1 MDQIRHL
8 FLEPLTLF
16 EITLPFSLLS
26 LLLQF
31 FLPALACAVVVKLLV
46 VAVKTVIKR
55 ARVEDESAAKI
66 LRRWKFYLRLVFFIA
81 VVLLFV
87 RLLGAE
93 VQRYSRSFFG
103 LLNTPL
109 LESGSTKVSVV
120 TIILMIPVF
129 YMAAWA
135 GQGSRK
141 ITNTY
146 LLNRVGL
153 DESKKFSVS
162 NLVRYLVM
170 FLVLLVGL
178 GIIGIDLS
186 ALTVMFGVL
195 GLGLG
200 FGLQTVVANFFAGV
214 VIIFNRPIKEGD
226 RILVDSYEGT
236 VINIRLLSTVINTIT
251 YETIIVPNSKLVD
264 STVYNY
270 SYDDRRIIIKNEVSV
285 SYATDLD
292 KAIEVLS
299 GVGMDNPYALKV
311 PEPDVRV
318 TSFGDSGINLALF
331 TWIRDVST
339 KHAALSWNNLETW
352 RRFRDNEI
360 EIPFPQVD
368 LHIRSD
374 QTMRARRKQ
383 KPI

>member
-1 MDQIRHL
+1 MGFIRHY
-8 FLEPLTLF
+8 FLEPLTVLD
-16 EITLPFSLLS
+16 ITFPFSLLRLILEF
-26 LLLQF
+26 LLPIALCIA
-31 FLPALACAVVVKLLV
+31 LAKLIIMAVRSVLKRTKVDEEPAL
-46 VAVKTVIKR
+46 
-55 ARVEDESAAKI
+55 KI
-66 LRRWKFYLRLVFFIA
+66 LRWWKFSLRIVIIITII
-81 VVLLFV
+81 LLFI

-93 VQRYSRSFFG
+93 VQRYGQAFFS

-109 LESGSTKVSVV
+109 LESGGTKVSVI

-129 YMAAWA
+129 YLAAWA

-141 ITNTY
+141 LANNY

-170 FLVLLVGL
+170 FLVLLTGL

-186 ALTVMFGVL
+186 ALTVIFGVL
-195 GLGLG
+195 GIGLG
-200 FGLQTVVANFFAGV
+200 FGLQSVVANFFAGV

-285 SYATDLD
+285 AYSTDID

-299 GVGMDNPYALKV
+299 GVGMENPYALSV

-318 TSFGDSGINLALF
+318 TSFGDSGVNLTLF

-339 KHAALSWNNLETW
+339 KHSALSWNNLETW
-352 RRFRDNEI
+352 RRFRANSI

-374 QTMRARRKQ
+374 ETN
-383 KPI
+383 KPKKKTKTP